1 MKGIDPRKLSAS
13 DMFIAGQARGRML
26 TVGLGG
32 WPTLCSPG
40 APRVPEL
47 RCGANVKAGINRWAL
62 EARRHSSCLI
72 TCVGINS
79 GIPSADTEHRGCEC
93 ELKGRGGPTESEGA
107 LG

>member
-1 MKGIDPRKLSAS
+1 MKGIDPHKLSAS
-13 DMFIAGQARGRML
+13 DVFIAGRAWGRML
-26 TVGLGG
+26 TVGLGA
-32 WPTLCSPG
+32 TLCSPG
-40 APRVPEL
+40 APRLPEL
-47 RCGANVKAGINRWAL
+47 RCGANVKAGINRWAF
-62 EARRHSSCLI
+62 EARRHSSCCLI